1 MGYEPQRYLT
11 SERMRP
17 AAAKLSQLTYDD
29 LIHGVDRAE
38 LAAAEI
44 CPQVW
49 DSPASLEWGRDLF
62 PSLAEFFQAA
72 ASADHTM
79 VNWLD

>member
-1 MGYEPQRYLT
+1 MM
-11 SERMRP
+11 SERFSSRTLVQS
-17 AAAKLSQLTYDD
+17 AG
-29 LIHGVDRAE
+29 GVMPLCGLRTRAE

-49 DSPASLEWGRDLF
+49 DSPVSLEWGRDLF

-72 ASADHTM
+72 ASADHA
-79 VNWLD
+79 VANWLD